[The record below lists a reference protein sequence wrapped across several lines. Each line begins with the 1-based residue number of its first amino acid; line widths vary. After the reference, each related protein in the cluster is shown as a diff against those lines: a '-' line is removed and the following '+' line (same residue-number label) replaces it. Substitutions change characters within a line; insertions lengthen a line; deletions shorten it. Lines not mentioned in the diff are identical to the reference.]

1 MRHGRELGACGWLS
15 LRLCG
20 RACVCVVERET
31 MWGLR
36 LRLWSVG
43 AWLVVCISCHFHVFL
58 VMRQCTRPVIRFAI
72 GVALFVNVACC
83 WHPPPLQLETRSPP
97 CWAGAGRVGPG
108 GTGMISVALVVAH
121 GVVSQPLLPC
131 PGHSMP
137 GVGVGG
143 HHGVPAALK
152 PDHFKSRVVQSG
164 QSFSGCLF

>member
-1 MRHGRELGACGWLS
+1 
-15 LRLCG
+15 
-20 RACVCVVERET
+20 
-31 MWGLR
+31 
-36 LRLWSVG
+36 
-43 AWLVVCISCHFHVFL
+43 
-58 VMRQCTRPVIRFAI
+58 
-72 GVALFVNVACC
+72 
-83 WHPPPLQLETRSPP
+83 
-97 CWAGAGRVGPG
+97 
-108 GTGMISVALVVAH
+108 MISVALGVAH